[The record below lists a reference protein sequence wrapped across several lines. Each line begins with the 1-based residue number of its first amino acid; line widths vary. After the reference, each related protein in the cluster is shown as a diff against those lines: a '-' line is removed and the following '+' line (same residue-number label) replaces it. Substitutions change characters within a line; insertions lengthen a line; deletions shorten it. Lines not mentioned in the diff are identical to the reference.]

1 MKGHF
6 ALRWGET
13 TPFDLPDEKRI
24 LQNFER
30 IPMLA
35 WACWTNSHHGD
46 SWRGGA
52 HNDQEYDNVNVDWE
66 SHNYI
71 SPRQEYTQYKTVTL
85 LQSITLF
92 YCFRK
97 YVSEISNS
105 INCSIF
111 PRLRYPP
118 SREFSFLLALFAEFH
133 MPPRL
138 LDIGNFNHLN
148 LLKSIYQSL
157 ISNQKMTFFIKCN
170 CNWNMFSLDNMS
182 PLVHLMYLRICDVSI

>member
-1 MKGHF
+1 MLCKLIGLWWRRDMKGNF
-6 ALRWGET
+6 ALRWGEM

-30 IPMLA
+30 IPVLA
-35 WACWTNSHHGD
+35 WTCWTNSHHGD

-52 HNDQEYDNVNVDWE
+52 HNDQEYDNVNVDCE

-71 SPRQEYTQYKTVTL
+71 SSRQEYTQYKTVTL

-111 PRLRYPP
+111 LDWDTRQVAN
-118 SREFSFLLALFAEFH
+118 SRFCLH
-133 MPPRL
+133 
-138 LDIGNFNHLN
+138 
-148 LLKSIYQSL
+148 
-157 ISNQKMTFFIKCN
+157 
-170 CNWNMFSLDNMS
+170 
-182 PLVHLMYLRICDVSI
+182 YLRSFTCLPAY